1 MGWPGSAGKYELVG
15 CPESAGKYAPGGG
28 ALGGRCRELVG
39 WPEAAGKYTPGCG
52 LALI

>member
-28 ALGGRCRELVG
+28 HWGGGVGNLWAGLKQRGSIHQGVG
-39 WPEAAGKYTPGCG
+39 WP
-52 LALI
+52 